1 MVIPLLQAKHD
12 AVMALQHILG
22 FLGATQAYTSLVDQS
37 EHLVGSILARQKTFF
52 SFFINFLIEVVAA
65 DSFIHLM
72 LPTIREA

>member
-37 EHLVGSILARQKTFF
+37 EH
-52 SFFINFLIEVVAA
+52 
-65 DSFIHLM
+65 
-72 LPTIREA
+72 